1 MTMQMI
7 RRLLSVLTAVIVTFA
22 PFSAAANA
30 GHYLFV
36 FSGDQSGKGH
46 DFLAVIDA
54 DPSSTTYGKPL
65 AAVETDQVSV
75 RPHHTEYEMPA
86 SGMLFANDHNANRT
100 FVFDLGDPL
109 HPKVAS
115 TFRDLAGFAMPHSF
129 LRLPNGHVLA
139 SFQQRRTAP
148 DMASMHD
155 MAGMDGAELNGGIVE
170 IDDSGKVIR
179 AVSNADPAHPDWPVL
194 PYSLMPLPGID
205 RVLVTNSPMQDNYLL
220 QSVTYQ
226 MFRLSDLHLLG
237 TYQLDPGPTLSGH
250 IDPEEVRIGP
260 DGSAYIQT
268 LSCGL
273 QRVTGLDSPSPKA
286 ALVHQFPGTFCG
298 VPTIAGHYLVQAV
311 DSIGGF
317 VVLDIAN
324 GAKPVEVSRLTVTPG
339 YASHWT
345 AWDPTTDRVVVT
357 SGKAGDRL
365 YLLRLD
371 PQSGKLTIDD
381 AFHDTDGK
389 PGLNMERSWPHGWS
403 GAGKPHGAVFSR

>member
-1 MTMQMI
+1 MLRT
-7 RRLLSVLTAVIVTFA
+7 LLAIGLLLGIVAV
-22 PFSAAANA
+22 PRAAAA
-30 GHYLFV
+30 PPKGHYLFV
-36 FSGDQSGKGH
+36 FTGDQAGKGN

-54 DPSSTTYGKPL
+54 DPASATYGRPL
-65 AAVETDQVSV
+65 AAVATDQISV

-100 FVFDLGDPL
+100 FIFDLRDPL
-109 HPKVAS
+109 RPKVAT
-115 TFRDLAGFAMPHSF
+115 TFKDMAGFAMPHSF

-139 SFQQRRTAP
+139 SFQQRRGIQGMPA
-148 DMASMHD
+148 MHD

-170 IDDSGKVIR
+170 IDDSGKVVR
-179 AVSNADPAHPDWPVL
+179 AVSNADPAHPDWPLL
-194 PYSLMPLPGID
+194 PYSLMPFPQID

-226 MFRLSDLHLLG
+226 LFTLSGLKLLG
-237 TYQLDPGPTLSGH
+237 TYQLDPGASLSGH

-273 QRVTGLDSPSPKA
+273 QRITSLANTTPKA
-286 ALVHQFPGTFCG
+286 VLVHQFPGTFCG
-298 VPTIAGHYLVQAV
+298 VPTIAGHYLVQSV
-311 DSIGGF
+311 ESIGGF

-324 GAKPVEVSRLTVTPG
+324 GARPVEVSRLTIAPG

-345 AWDPTTDRVVVT
+345 AWDPSTNHIVIT

-365 YLLRLD
+365 YILKLD
-371 PQSGKLTIDD
+371 PASGKLTVDE
-381 AFHDTDGK
+381 AFRDSDGK
-389 PGLNMERSWPHGWS
+389 PGLSMERTWPHGWT
-403 GAGKPHGAVFSR
+403 GEGKPHGAVFSR